1 MNQKQFYIKKNKKLI
16 ENKDNNLIE
25 PQLMQ
30 LNLQDFSVS
39 F

>member
-16 ENKDNNLIE
+16 EDKDNNLIE